1 MQIWRP
7 TFLYTLTFL
16 LPHGCSAPGDREA
29 GNLCQAVQLRAIPAP
44 AAGDNEAS
52 PPPQVLKSLACE
64 KFTLKRSIMLLFCW
78 GLSCLTLRVS
88 AKISTWHAHGNS
100 TWGGRKASQPC
111 AVDLYLTASSSSFLN
126 LFLLL
131 FFFPWSFDQGNDGIT
146 YLGELFWVC
155 KWFGVKSITLLSVCS
170 LFWGVE
176 NFSSVNA
183 YEILWKNRSGIN
195 KKLQYLSKSSFA
207 VWLAQKLPGAGG

>member
-100 TWGGRKASQPC
+100 TWGGAESKPTLCSWFVFNSFFFFFFKFVFIIIFFSVEFWPRKWWDHVSWGIILSLQ
-111 AVDLYLTASSSSFLN
+111 VVWGEKYYLTISM
-126 LFLLL
+126 LFVLRSWK
-131 FFFPWSFDQGNDGIT
+131 FF
-146 YLGELFWVC
+146 
-155 KWFGVKSITLLSVCS
+155 
-170 LFWGVE
+170 
-176 NFSSVNA
+176 
-183 YEILWKNRSGIN
+183 
-195 KKLQYLSKSSFA
+195 LSKCLWNSM
-207 VWLAQKLPGAGG
+207 KK